1 MLLRNEKTSCY
12 VKCCITAARVRVYG
26 RANVSSMAHAE
37 YRYRLHVLHRQTK
50 LGAMEGTPEPR
61 EIPWVCCL
69 HGDPVQV
76 RYRVLLRSVQCP
88 GGTFPQRS
96 QGKRAV
102 LANTTSTAN
111 ARVRRVSMTD
121 MVNLPLWFI
130 RRELLPAHFS
140 PRNRQKLYTA
150 HC

>member
-1 MLLRNEKTSCY
+1 MRKRHVMLNVVLLP
-12 VKCCITAARVRVYG
+12 ARVRVYG
-26 RANVSSMAHAE
+26 RGNVSSMAHAE

-76 RYRVLLRSVQCP
+76 RYTVLLRSVQCP

-102 LANTTSTAN
+102 L
-111 ARVRRVSMTD
+111 R
-121 MVNLPLWFI
+121 I
-130 RRELLPAHFS
+130 RHRLQTLV
-140 PRNRQKLYTA
+140 
-150 HC
+150 